1 MHMKREKHL
10 EKVTFKQIVF
20 PTYSIR
26 GKANENQQTN
36 KQRKKNKTKK
46 IKKVGINQA
55 DKSKVEIVST
65 LGTVIHNYLL
75 SCCYGYTQIINTC
88 SLIASL

>member
-1 MHMKREKHL
+1 MKTK
-10 EKVTFKQIVF
+10 K
-20 PTYSIR
+20 
-26 GKANENQQTN
+26 TN